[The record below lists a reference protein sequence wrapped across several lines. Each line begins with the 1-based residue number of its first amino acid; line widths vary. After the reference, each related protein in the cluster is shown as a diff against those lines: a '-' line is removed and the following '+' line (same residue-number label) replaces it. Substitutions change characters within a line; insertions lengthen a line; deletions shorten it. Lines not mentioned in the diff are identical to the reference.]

1 MEETMDEQT
10 VRTHAQQHGEALVA
24 GDLRRAGGDLTPEA
38 QAQAPDVMSNFPKK
52 VDSAQ
57 VVSLDVTGDEAVVQA
72 RYSGEGKDVTVE
84 ARWGERDG
92 RPKILDMK
100 VVG

>member
-1 MEETMDEQT
+1 MEEQS
-10 VRTHAQQHGEALVA
+10 VRTHAEQHGDALIA
-24 GDLRRAGGDLTPEA
+24 GDLRRAGGDLSPEA
-38 QAQAPDVMSNFPKK
+38 QAQAPDVMSKFPKK
-52 VDSAQ
+52 VESAE
-57 VVSLDVTGDEAVVQA
+57 VVSLDLSGEEAIVQA
-72 RYSGEGKDVTVE
+72 RYRGEGKEVTVE

>member
-1 MEETMDEQT
+1 MDEQA
-10 VRTHAQQHGEALVA
+10 VRTHAEAHGNAIIE

-52 VDSAQ
+52 VESAE
-57 VVSLDVTGDEAVVQA
+57 VVSLNVDGEEAVVQA
-72 RYSGEGKDVTVE
+72 RYAGEGKEVTVE
-84 ARWGERDG
+84 SRWGDRDG

-100 VVG
+100 VV

>member
-1 MEETMDEQT
+1 MDELA
-10 VRTHAQQHGEALVA
+10 VRTHAEAHGNAIIE

-52 VDSAQ
+52 VESAE
-57 VVSLDVTGDEAVVQA
+57 VVSLNVDGEEAVVQA
-72 RYSGEGKDVTVE
+72 RYAGEGKEVTVE
-84 ARWGERDG
+84 SRWGDRDG

-100 VVG
+100 VV